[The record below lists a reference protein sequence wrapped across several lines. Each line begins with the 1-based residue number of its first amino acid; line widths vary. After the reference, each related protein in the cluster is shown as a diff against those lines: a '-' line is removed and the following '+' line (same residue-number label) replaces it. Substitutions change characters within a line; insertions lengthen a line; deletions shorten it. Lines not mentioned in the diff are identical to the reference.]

1 MYESQSDK
9 LRRSFEATRTPVQS
23 PVGGER
29 NVIPSAEY
37 QKYLQKRSRHVF
49 WVRTSQLLLLIAFLS
64 MWEIAAR
71 MHWVD
76 AMLTSRPSQIVT
88 MFGQLLHEGKILSDT
103 WITTKETL
111 LGFAISMAIGG
122 VSAII
127 LWWSPFMSQV
137 SDPYLVVLN
146 ALPKVALGPIFF
158 IWLGDRM
165 SIYGMA
171 IAISL
176 IVTIMMLVSGFHDI
190 DGGKVKLMESF
201 GATRWQILKIVV
213 LPASIPNFVATMKV
227 NVGLTLVGVIM
238 GEFLSAKAGL
248 GFLIIYGGQVFQM
261 GLVMTSICIL
271 ALLSLV
277 MYGVV
282 SYIGRFLMKTYH
294 FQ

>member
-1 MYESQSDK
+1 MNSTDSSASTPAGANEKRKSSAYLAFLK
-9 LRRSFEATRTPVQS
+9 RRR
-23 PVGGER
+23 
-29 NVIPSAEY
+29 
-37 QKYLQKRSRHVF
+37 RHVLL
-49 WVRTSQLLLLIAFLS
+49 VRMTQLFLLIAFLAV
-64 MWEIAAR
+64 WELAAR
-71 MHWVD
+71 MHWVNS
-76 AMLTSRPSQIVT
+76 MLTSRPTQIAS
-88 MFGQLLHEGKILSDT
+88 MFGQLLREGKVLSDT

-111 LGFAISMAIGG
+111 IGFVISMGIGG
-122 VSAII
+122 VSAVV
-127 LWWSPFMSQV
+127 LWWSVFAAKV
-137 SDPYLVVLN
+137 ADPYLVVLN

-176 IVTIMMLVSGFHDI
+176 IVTIMMLVSGFHEI
-190 DGGKVKLMESF
+190 DKGKIKLMKSF

-213 LPASIPNFVATMKV
+213 LPASIPNFVATTKV
-227 NVGLTLVGVIM
+227 NIGLTLVGVIM

-271 ALLSLV
+271 AVLSLL

-282 SYIGRFLMKTYH
+282 TYIGRLLMKRYN
-294 FQ
+294 FD